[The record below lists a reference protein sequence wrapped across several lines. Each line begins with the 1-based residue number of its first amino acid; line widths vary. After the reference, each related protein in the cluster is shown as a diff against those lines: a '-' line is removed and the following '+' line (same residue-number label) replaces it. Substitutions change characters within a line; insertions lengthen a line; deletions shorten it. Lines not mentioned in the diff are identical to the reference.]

1 MSKFQGFRT
10 ASSNILKAFGG
21 QITYQQIASGI
32 YNDSLGTV
40 SELITEHTIN
50 GFIENIKKSEVNE
63 LVQQNDKK
71 LTITRGDISFEPTPT
86 DKVVIAGVTYSVIA
100 VDKDMVEGQDINY
113 FLYLRAWEE
122 LK

>member
-113 FLYLRAWEE
+113 FLYLYSKWEYS
-122 LK
+122 